1 MSKKNNDLHALNLI
15 VNQLEI
21 GLGLNATINGSVVKQ
36 LPLKSFLNQFKKNL
50 SQCNESKLLEFRTN
64 LIKFSSTLSYLDHS
78 ITFKGGKYLDFTLY
92 DDLQILAVNLI
103 AYCDSNKSKD
113 FKENN
118 LKILVEYLSIL
129 EQKHSTL
136 METLS
141 YKFIRIFILLL
152 CMGCDVDAFITCSF
166 VKNQFWINQGVNPYS
181 KLSNKKIEKR
191 KNKLNKKKLKH
202 KNNVITNIKSSV
214 KNKIKSLDESVDSFA
229 DKVSNDIG
237 DVKDAD
243 YVKEADYVN
252 VDSDSSNTNPN
263 DKKDVHLDMLV
274 DFHSQREVD
283 SSIEDNPKGEYFNG
297 DHSNEDCST
306 VDNTTVNNT
315 NVDNTNVDK
324 DYVKDTSAKGVKNKN
339 NSSPKEVDL
348 LDDIFGPQPKEEKS
362 IEEKSIEEK
371 SKEEKSIEEIFI
383 DDRHIEQQD
392 NSVQIVD
399 CETFESVGESEYV
412 NKQVNKNQCD
422 SQMFNGS
429 RPNVVIE
436 SPSIFNSYG
445 TSEESSDIKAKRVLV
460 D

>member
-92 DDLQILAVNLI
+92 DDLQVLAVNLI

-118 LKILVEYLSIL
+118 LKVLVEYLSIL

-166 VKNQFWINQGVNPYS
+166 IKNQFWINQGVNPYS
-181 KLSNKKIEKR
+181 KLSTKKIEKR

-214 KNKIKSLDESVDSFA
+214 KNKVKSLDENVDSFVN
-229 DKVSNDIG
+229 KVSNDIG
-237 DVKDAD
+237 DVIDAD
-243 YVKEADYVN
+243 YVKADYVN
-252 VDSDSSNTNPN
+252 DDNSVDSDSSNTNPN
-263 DKKDVHLDMLV
+263 GKKDVHLDMLV

-283 SSIEDNPKGEYFNG
+283 SSNEDNPNEDNSTVDHSNG
-297 DHSNEDCST
+297 DHSNEDCL
-306 VDNTTVNNT
+306 
-315 NVDNTNVDK
+315 NVDK
-324 DYVKDTSAKGVKNKN
+324 DYVKGTSEKGVKNKN
-339 NSSPKEVDL
+339 NSSPKEVNL
-348 LDDIFGPQPKEEKS
+348 LDDIFGPQPKGEAS
-362 IEEKSIEEK
+362 IEEKPIEEK
-371 SKEEKSIEEIFI
+371 HIEEIFL

-412 NKQVNKNQCD
+412 NNKQVNKNEYD
-422 SQMFNGS
+422 SQVLNDSG
-429 RPNVVIE
+429 PNVVLE
-436 SPSIFNSYG
+436 SSSIFNSYG
-445 TSEESSDIKAKRVLV
+445 TAEESSDIKAKRVLV